1 MNRSHEV
8 FLVIILLVIGLAQPV
23 LAVGTRQQQAV
34 GVYRQTEQGFQDA
47 VSRYN
52 NARENYLLI
61 KRELKQAKETYKPQ
75 LLDKAKQFVLQ
86 ADSAAVRYLET
97 IKKRVQMV
105 QGITQENRTESLKEI
120 DSDIHWLNAIRPD
133 IRNTK
138 NITELRSTSRTI
150 RERWRKSRGVSKRIA
165 GKVLTMKISAI
176 ITRGEQASAKIG
188 KRINELRAQRK
199 DTAGLERYHAD
210 LVKSLALAKERNEAA
225 RGQFDD
231 IKSLGDANLLYKDGM
246 RSVKESFRQLKEAH
260 GALIDIDQELASVSG
275 NH

>member
-8 FLVIILLVIGLAQPV
+8 FLIIIVLVIGLAQPV

-52 NARENYLLI
+52 NARENYSLV
-61 KRELKQAKETYKPQ
+61 KQELKQAKETYKPQ

-86 ADSAAVRYLET
+86 ADSAAIRYLET
-97 IKKRVQMV
+97 IKNRVQMV
-105 QGITQENRTESLKEI
+105 QGITEENRAKALKEI
-120 DSDIHWLNAIRPD
+120 DADIDWLNAIRPD
-133 IRNTK
+133 IENTK
-138 NITELRSTSRTI
+138 NMTELRSTARMI
-150 RERWRKSRGVSKRIA
+150 RERWRQSRGISKRIA

-188 KRINELRAQRK
+188 KRINELKAQGK
-199 DTAGLERYHAD
+199 DTANLERYHAD

-225 RGQFDD
+225 KSQFDD
-231 IKSLGDANLLYKDGM
+231 IQSLGDANLLYKDGM
-246 RSVKESFRQLKEAH
+246 RSVKESHRQLKEAH
-260 GALIDIDQELASVSG
+260 SALIGVNQELAGVGG
-275 NH
+275 NR